1 MADSSIGG
9 HVYLLEVVSSGSL
22 SCCWVFWLISVP
34 FSPGRLPHNW
44 CLGISSGPFPPTH
57 TLLHIFIHSL
67 GPLGF
72 CLFPYLILS
81 SPLFPSSSLFHSG
94 PSLLSVPMIVLLPL
108 LSGVEAST
116 FWPYFLLSLI
126 WSVSCIMSIPCSLPN
141 IHLSVS
147 AYHVLFC
154 N

>member
-1 MADSSIGG
+1 
-9 HVYLLEVVSSGSL
+9 
-22 SCCWVFWLISVP
+22 
-34 FSPGRLPHNW
+34 
-44 CLGISSGPFPPTH
+44 
-57 TLLHIFIHSL
+57 
-67 GPLGF
+67 
-72 CLFPYLILS
+72 
-81 SPLFPSSSLFHSG
+81 
-94 PSLLSVPMIVLLPL
+94 MIVLLPL

-154 N
+154 NWVTSLRMIFCRSIHLPVNFM